1 MVSTWAF
8 TVLSIGLFYTG
19 CEASRL
25 IRPISARQSNSTSGS
40 NSTSSGGDLPDY
52 LSPPNATGSY
62 AITGFDLSQPYD
74 AAKSNEKGWSLDI
87 AVATNR
93 VVDDVTNNET
103 RGNPTYLS
111 LKSPENA
118 FESAD
123 FDSGWTI
130 CGNFWDIDDN
140 DLQASFLED
149 NGTCTSVLS
158 DECIADIEQKAVNF
172 TNDGTCPSHIEIDTK
187 KCPDFGIS
195 NAVCESESSAL
206 CLILRLLHEYKLI
219 HISTARFTGSVAG
232 DLEDSLNNQTSAA
245 GSVML
250 YSVLFPYSHPANTTE
265 TSAVYDEVMQ
275 KTWPS
280 VVTFY
285 YDDGNGVKAFP
296 TVRCLR
302 AKDLAA
308 GSQQPTPLEGAA
320 AVPGVSAA
328 LVMAAGVAAV
338 FIVWM

>member
-195 NAVCESESSAL
+195 NAVS
-206 CLILRLLHEYKLI
+206 
-219 HISTARFTGSVAG
+219 RFTGSVAG